1 MSLYIY
7 NKGRSLAYVCGAWYF
22 RLQLILQLIFLQ
34 IYKQNIDLKVEVS
47 QLKLSENNLSDEF
60 EKLKDKYHSLSQDF
74 EKTTFIKEAEIV
86 MDELEKTLIEI
97 KSSIEKSS
105 LDKVHTQLQ
114 IYNRNS
120 DIIVVL
126 FYYNCTVC
134 T

>member
-7 NKGRSLAYVCGAWYF
+7 NKGRNLAYVYDTWYF
-22 RLQLILQLIFLQ
+22 RLQLILQLIFQQ

-47 QLKLSENNLSDEF
+47 QLKLSEKNLSDEF

-86 MDELEKTLIEI
+86 MDQLEKTLTEI
-97 KSSIEKSS
+97 KLNIEKSS

-114 IYNRNS
+114 IYNHNL
-120 DIIVVL
+120 DIITAL
-126 FYYNCTVC
+126 FYYT
-134 T
+134 